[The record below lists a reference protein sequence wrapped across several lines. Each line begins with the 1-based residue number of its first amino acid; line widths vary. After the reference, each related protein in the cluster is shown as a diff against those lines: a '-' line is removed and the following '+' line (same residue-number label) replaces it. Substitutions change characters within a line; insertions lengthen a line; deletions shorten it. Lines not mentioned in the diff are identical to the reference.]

1 MPRRTLSLLLIV
13 LLLLSAL
20 ALLLGR
26 APLKTATVTEE
37 RCAAGRFGNI
47 HLYRRDQPPW
57 QLILLISGDDGWQQN
72 MDALARTLATPGVLV
87 AGLDL
92 SQYRNGV
99 SGSSDYCDY
108 PAGTLAALSR
118 ELQQNVPS
126 ADWRPPLL
134 VGYAGG
140 ATLAYVAL
148 AQSPGNTFRGAI
160 SLDFR
165 PTLRLT
171 KPLCKGLGAL
181 KWSWRADGHGMD
193 FQPAALP
200 APWIVLQNDAV
211 AASSRQNLAA
221 FVHAVP
227 QAKWVVQANT
237 ADPQSTAR
245 NMRTALAAAAADF
258 LNAAPPPATSANE
271 PLDDLPLVDLT
282 AAATRAGAEHYLAVV
297 ISGDGGWADI
307 DRDIG
312 DALSTQGIPVVG
324 WDSLHY
330 FWARRTPERAGQDLT
345 RVIEHYLSRQPTRQL
360 LLIGYSLGADVLPF
374 MVNRLPKEMKDRVA
388 LVALLGIS
396 PSMDFEFRIADW
408 LPGKR
413 APAPYPTRPEVDRL
427 APLKVLCV
435 YGENEK
441 DSLCPQLIGESVTV
455 RRLPGGHHFDGDYRK
470 LTRIILDTARVA
482 RANPVGDSS
491 QVPADLSTIR
501 TTNQT
506 VRTNTTVTNSPA
518 TT

>member
-1 MPRRTLSLLLIV
+1 MARRTLSLLLIV
-13 LLLLSAL
+13 LLLLGAL
-20 ALLLGR
+20 ALLPSR
-26 APLKTATVTEE
+26 AQFMIAGVTEE
-37 RCAAGRFGNI
+37 RFAAGRFGNV
-47 HLYRRDQPPW
+47 HLYHRDQRPL
-57 QLILLISGDDGWQQN
+57 QLVLLISGDDGWQRN

-92 SQYRNGV
+92 GQYRNGV
-99 SGSSDYCDY
+99 NGSRDYCDY

-118 ELQQNVPS
+118 ELQQYIHS
-126 ADWRPPLL
+126 TDQRPPLL

-211 AASSRQNLAA
+211 AASTRQTLAA
-221 FVHAVP
+221 FVQAVP
-227 QAKWVVQANT
+227 QAKRVVPAGA
-237 ADPQSTAR
+237 ADPQGAAQ
-245 NMRTALAAAAADF
+245 NMRTALAAAAAGF
-258 LNAAPPPATSANE
+258 LDAAPPPATSATE
-271 PLDDLPLVDLT
+271 SLDDLPLVDLT
-282 AAATRAGAEHYLAVV
+282 AAATGAGTEDYLAVV

-312 DALSTQGIPVVG
+312 DALSNQGIPVVG

-330 FWARRTPERAGQDLT
+330 FWARRTPERAGLDLT
-345 RVIEHYLSRQPTRQL
+345 RVLERYLSRRPTRQL

-374 MVNRLPKEMKDRVA
+374 MVNRLPEGMKNRVA

-396 PSMDFEFRIADW
+396 PSMDFEFRITDW

-435 YGENEK
+435 YGKNEK
-441 DSLCPQLIGESVTV
+441 DSLCPQLIGGSVTV

-470 LTRIILDTARVA
+470 LTRIILDTARLATPTRSVTLFQA
-482 RANPVGDSS
+482 
-491 QVPADLSTIR
+491 PADLSTIR

-506 VRTNTTVTNSPA
+506 VRTKTTVTNRPTA
-518 TT
+518 T